1 MISGKITHFGRY
13 VFQDVHMKKA
23 QRFLLETDWQS
34 IERKTHIIQGDDI
47 YMMYH
52 EGVPTPL
59 EEGIFEVHERY
70 VDIHI
75 TVLGMNF
82 IRSTEGINLENI
94 TAYDAEKD
102 LQLGTY
108 HGPAYTDSYLGEGFF
123 GLYAP
128 GEAHLVNTT
137 PRDGQK
143 VGRFILKVKVE

>member
-1 MISGKITHFGRY
+1 M
-13 VFQDVHMKKA
+13 
-23 QRFLLETDWQS
+23 
-34 IERKTHIIQGDDI
+34 
-47 YMMYH
+47 
-52 EGVPTPL
+52 PTPL

-70 VDIHI
+70 VDIYI
-75 TVLGMNF
+75 TVFGMNF

-102 LQLGTY
+102 LQLGTD

-143 VGRFILKVKVE
+143 VGRCILKVKVK